1 MLHVPFVLVLGLVL
15 VLGCLVWGQ
24 MGAGEFGQPGGEHVS
39 GTSYAF
45 QIEHEHEHER
55 RCARF
60 IETVR

>member
-1 MLHVPFVLVLGLVL
+1 VLHVPFVLVLGLVL
-15 VLGCLVWGQ
+15 VLGCLVSGDLAG
-24 MGAGEFGQPGGEHVS
+24 GALRQPGGEHVS